1 MDLKVWSAII
11 VAVIMVC
18 GTIFVAIKSSSTSLE
33 RINIENAKD
42 ITTQWQ
48 TLNGTLR
55 TEMDAKFIT
64 MQKEID
70 SVKKE
75 NKEIKEKFAKREL
88 FLESE
93 IEVRDA
99 KIVKLEIEN
108 AKIVILEKENIDL
121 KTQLAAYIT

>member
-1 MDLKVWSAII
+1 MDLKVWASII

-18 GTIFVAIKSSSTSLE
+18 GTVFVAIKSSSTSLE

-55 TEMDAKFIT
+55 TEMEAKFIN

-70 SVKKE
+70 SVKQE

-93 IEVRDA
+93 IEIRDA
-99 KIVKLEIEN
+99 KIVKLEIDN
-108 AKIVILEKENIDL
+108 AKVVFLEKENAEL
-121 KTQLAAYIT
+121 KSQLAVYNK

>member
-42 ITTQWQ
+42 ISTQWQ

-55 TEMDAKFIT
+55 TEMEAKFVI

-70 SVKKE
+70 SVKQE

-99 KIVKLEIEN
+99 RIVKLEIEN
-108 AKIVILEKENIDL
+108 AELKSQLTVYISQEKHGL
-121 KTQLAAYIT
+121 